1 MSSEEQLW
9 ARENTFVCLVH
20 DEYNANSRV
29 VDFLVRNSA
38 AIDPKTG
45 TVAIAALL
53 RVGYNLQFQIRDAY
67 CASFN
72 FAQKK

>member
-20 DEYNANSRV
+20 DEYNANSRAG
-29 VDFLVRNSA
+29 DFFVRNLA

-45 TVAIAALL
+45 NVAIAVLL
-53 RVGYNLQFQIRDAY
+53 CVG
-67 CASFN
+67 
-72 FAQKK
+72 

>member
-45 TVAIAALL
+45 IVAIAALL
-53 RVGYNLQFQIRDAY
+53 RVG
-67 CASFN
+67 
-72 FAQKK
+72 